1 MAGKAIRISLE
12 QSSVILGSDFNGAV
26 TVNYQGRFDGVQ
38 INTYVI
44 GTNEQVRFVDLDGR
58 TISIPARLY
67 VGRKEMTGEKDS
79 FEFKARIEWG
89 RKDLPKDTRIRFRAA
104 IIQEHKEIESDIV
117 LVPVSP
123 A

>member
-1 MAGKAIRISLE
+1 MAEKAVRISLG
-12 QSSVILGSDFNGAV
+12 QGSVIAGSDFNGAV

-44 GTNEQVRFVDLDGR
+44 GTNEQVRFVNIDGK

-67 VGRKEMTGEKDS
+67 VGRKEMGEKDS
-79 FEFKARIEWG
+79 FEFKARIEW
-89 RKDLPKDTRIRFRAA
+89 KDLPKETRIRFRAA
-104 IIQEHKEIESDIV
+104 IIQEHKEIESDVV
-117 LVPVSP
+117 LVPVSS